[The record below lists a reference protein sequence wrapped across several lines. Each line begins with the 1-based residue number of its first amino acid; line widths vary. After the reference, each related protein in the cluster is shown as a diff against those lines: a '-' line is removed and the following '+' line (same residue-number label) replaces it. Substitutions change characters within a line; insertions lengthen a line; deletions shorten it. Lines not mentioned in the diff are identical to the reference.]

1 MRKAAV
7 KKKILILSVLMMG
20 MWIAG
25 VSEARASEVEVLN
38 LPEGEEERGRQAF
51 QDLKCSSCHAIA
63 GDPELKDPVASK
75 PAPVLGL
82 KQSSYKTR
90 FLAQSI
96 IDPSHAIAPG
106 FKEKENP
113 LQSRMGD
120 FTETMTVR
128 QLSDLVAYLRSRDE
142 EV

>member
-1 MRKAAV
+1 MNKNVGRVLLTIFIAAGALTACAAAAE
-7 KKKILILSVLMMG
+7 IEI
-20 MWIAG
+20 
-25 VSEARASEVEVLN
+25 LN
-38 LPEGEEERGRQAF
+38 LPEGDEQRGRQAF
-51 QDLKCSSCHAIA
+51 QKLKCTSCHAVA
-63 GDPELKDPVASK
+63 GDAELKNSIAAK
-75 PAPVLGL
+75 PGPVLGFR
-82 KQSSYKTR
+82 QATYKSH

-113 LQSRMGD
+113 RQSRMGD

-128 QLSDLVAYLRSRDE
+128 QLSDLVAYLKSRDE

>member
-1 MRKAAV
+1 MRSKLRFAV
-7 KKKILILSVLMMG
+7 FVMG
-20 MWIAG
+20 MWLAG
-25 VSEARASEVEVLN
+25 TSAGWASEVEVLN

-75 PAPVLGL
+75 PGPALGL
-82 KQSSYKTR
+82 KQSSYRTR

-128 QLSDLVAYLRSRDE
+128 QLADLVAYLRSRDE